1 MFKGLV
7 GFLIGGLV
15 FTKQGNK
22 LCKAY
27 FAELKKEVESLLKEP
42 KNGRTEKL

>member
-1 MFKGLV
+1 MLKGLM
-7 GFLIGGLV
+7 GFIIGGLV

-27 FAELKKEVESLLKEP
+27 FTELKKEVEALLKEP